1 MSGYKAPEVPIQKP
15 QPSYSAPA
23 PTSSSY
29 YSPPQQ
35 QQPQQQHQKQPQH
48 FNQPPQQSSIYP
60 PRQSQSAVGNTSPAP
75 FMSSP
80 IPSDRNSSSVFSK
93 PVTIPQRQNMYDA
106 PSTKPLS
113 VPSRQ
118 VSNVS
123 PTPFGSGT
131 PPMKSS
137 SFMGRQSNF
146 SPMQNNN
153 SVPLRKPLVQKHN
166 GNGSPQMFNQT
177 PSETS
182 CYSSPRPLSMDMSH
196 LQNYNTAARGWGQN
210 PEYYRPVTFA
220 TPKTA
225 LPYTDF

>member
-1 MSGYKAPEVPIQKP
+1 MSGYKPPEVPLPKP

-23 PTSSSY
+23 PSPSPY

-35 QQPQQQHQKQPQH
+35 QQKPQQ
-48 FNQPPQQSSIYP
+48 FNQPPQSSIYP
-60 PRQSQSAVGNTSPAP
+60 PRQTQSAVGNISPTP
-75 FMSSP
+75 YMSSP
-80 IPSDRNSSSVFSK
+80 IPSDRNSASVFSK
-93 PVTIPQRQNMYDA
+93 PVPIPQRQNVYDA
-106 PSTKPLS
+106 PSKPLS

-123 PTPFGSGT
+123 PTPFTSGT

-137 SFMGRQSNF
+137 FLGRQSNL
-146 SPMQNNN
+146 SPMQNS
-153 SVPLRKPLVQKHN
+153 SVPLRKPLALKTN
-166 GNGSPQMFNQT
+166 GNASPQIYNQS

-196 LQNYNTAARGWGQN
+196 LQNYNTAARGWGTN
-210 PEYYRPVTFA
+210 SEYYRPVTFA
-220 TPKTA
+220 KPKSA

>member
-1 MSGYKAPEVPIQKP
+1 MYTPSEIPLSGYKPPEVPIPKP

-23 PTSSSY
+23 PSQSPY

-35 QQPQQQHQKQPQH
+35 QPQH
-48 FNQPPQQSSIYP
+48 FNQQPQSSIYP
-60 PRQSQSAVGNTSPAP
+60 PRQTQSAVGNISPAP

-80 IPSDRNSSSVFSK
+80 IPSDRNSASVFSK
-93 PVTIPQRQNMYDA
+93 PVSIPQRQNLYDA
-106 PSTKPLS
+106 PSKPLS

-118 VSNVS
+118 VGNVS
-123 PTPFGSGT
+123 PTPFSSGT

-137 SFMGRQSNF
+137 FLGRQSNF
-146 SPMQNNN
+146 SPMQNN
-153 SVPLRKPLVQKHN
+153 SVPLRKPLALKTN
-166 GNGSPQMFNQT
+166 GNASPQIYNQT

-182 CYSSPRPLSMDMSH
+182 CFSSPRPLSMDMSH

-210 PEYYRPVTFA
+210 SEYYRPVTFA
-220 TPKTA
+220 KPKSA